1 MGISTYAILF
11 LKKILNKPFKK
22 LPLYPEMNEFN
33 QTSFLAYKDGKTV
46 KKFYSFLPHPNPL
59 LKEMEYFKLYSYCI
73 SND

>member
-1 MGISTYAILF
+1 MRYTI

-33 QTSFLAYKDGKTV
+33 QISIITYKNGKTV
-46 KKFYSFLPHPNPL
+46 KQFHSFFAFFNPL
-59 LKEMEYFKLYSYCI
+59 LIEKQFFTPYSYCI